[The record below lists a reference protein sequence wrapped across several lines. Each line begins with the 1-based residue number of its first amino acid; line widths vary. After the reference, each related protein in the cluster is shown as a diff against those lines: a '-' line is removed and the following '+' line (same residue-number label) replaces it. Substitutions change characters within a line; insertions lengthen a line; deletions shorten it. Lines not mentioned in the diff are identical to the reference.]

1 MISSI
6 RNSKNI
12 REGGENMDKW
22 ERLACGHIYDPAVG
36 DPDRG
41 ELVCSIVLP
50 RNALETPLGYPIEGT
65 TTHAWIEHLHFDT
78 RGDTMNMSNQG
89 LRLRI
94 KPGYW
99 RR

>member
-1 MISSI
+1 
-6 RNSKNI
+6 
-12 REGGENMDKW
+12 MDKW

-78 RGDTMNMSNQG
+78 RGDTMNMVYYYDQCIMATAMYALQIDN
-89 LRLRI
+89 
-94 KPGYW
+94 K
-99 RR
+99 